1 MLKVADWNGRAGSWT
16 VPLENISRDGVDA
29 TAVYVQDGSRDKP
42 GVMLGAAF
50 NSLNAPLN

>member
-1 MLKVADWNGRAGSWT
+1 VGDWTGTSASWT

-29 TAVYVQDGSRDKP
+29 AVVYLQDGDRDRP

-50 NSLNAPLN
+50 VPLQ